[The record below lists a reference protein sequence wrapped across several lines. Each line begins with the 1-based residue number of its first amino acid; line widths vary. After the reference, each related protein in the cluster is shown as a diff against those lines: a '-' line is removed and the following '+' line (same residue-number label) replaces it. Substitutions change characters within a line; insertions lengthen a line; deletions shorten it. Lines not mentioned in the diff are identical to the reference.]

1 MQTKVTAAG
10 RLAIQ
15 LWPLLVWSTK
25 CCTGLDLSQPAP
37 QYKQN
42 TSSVGWSEIPLG
54 WTKGP
59 EPAGEME
66 HASILHSTA
75 MDTNGAGCSKEEAK
89 PVRRESRE

>member
-10 RLAIQ
+10 LLGMRL
-15 LWPLLVWSTK
+15 WTLLVWSTK

-37 QYKQN
+37 QHFPC
-42 TSSVGWSEIPLG
+42 GSEIPLG

-66 HASILHSTA
+66 HASTLHSTA
-75 MDTNGAGCSKEEAK
+75 MDTDDAGCSKEEAK
-89 PVRRESRE
+89 PLGRESRE